1 VRQIAN
7 LLGLPVTQQQ
17 HLSSSRTAGVSA
29 SDWTSSSLHEWL
41 LPSMISY
48 SEQIAP
54 IPYFTPGDA
63 GTLIV
68 EGKRKKNLSMSKI
81 KLVTSTAPK
90 PPAMAFL
97 ILL

>member
-1 VRQIAN
+1 

-68 EGKRKKNLSMSKI
+68 EGKDVIKKEKKILACLKLNL
-81 KLVTSTAPK
+81 
-90 PPAMAFL
+90 
-97 ILL
+97 